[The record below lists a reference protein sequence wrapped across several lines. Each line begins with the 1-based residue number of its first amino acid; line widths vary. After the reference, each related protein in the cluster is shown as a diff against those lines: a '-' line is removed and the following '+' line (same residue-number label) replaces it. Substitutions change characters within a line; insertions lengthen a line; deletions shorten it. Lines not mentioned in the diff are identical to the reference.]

1 MLEIAELRARDGLKT
16 QFLANISHDL
26 RTPLTAVITHA
37 EILRDGILGDLT
49 PRQLESM
56 RGIISGGRQL
66 LDQVGEILT
75 YARGAA
81 DQLTLVPTRF
91 AVREVLEQVSALNES
106 LLKKKRL
113 VALASTPTRSCR
125 RSIADREKI
134 AHVVGNLLGNAID
147 FTPPGGRVWL
157 RAARADGAESRRRC
171 VVEVGDTGV
180 GIAAEHHDLIF
191 REFAQVDSTPSRPHH
206 GTGLG
211 LTIARKLVELHGG
224 RIWVESE
231 LGAGSRFYLHR
242 SARGTGGLTAPSGGR
257 SAARSRRRG
266 QRARDAAH
274 CASCS
279 RAPSYRVST
288 ARERSRAALGV
299 AADDPPDAHA
309 ARSRRSPTAMA
320 SRSSNR
326 CTSRAARR
334 SSRSPGTTT
343 TRRASAV
350 SPQDAPTCW

>member
-1 MLEIAELRARDGLKT
+1 MTHLEKVTNMPVSLESKPHDPRVAALEAQLKTAVMEIAELRARDGLKT

-49 PRQLESM
+49 PRQMESV

-66 LDQVGEILT
+66 LNQVGEILT

-81 DQLTLVPTRF
+81 NQLTLVPTRF
-91 AVREVLEQVSALNES
+91 AIREVLEQMSVLNES

-113 VALASTPTRSCR
+113 SLSLDVQSEVPP
-125 RSIADREKI
+125 IMADREKI

-147 FTPPGGRVWL
+147 FTAPGGQVWL
-157 RAARADGAESRRRC
+157 KASHTTDGQHATL

-211 LTIARKLVELHGG
+211 LTIARRLVELHGG
-224 RIWVESE
+224 RIWVESK
-231 LGAGSRFYLHR
+231 LGTGSRFFF
-242 SARGTGGLTAPSGGR
+242 TVPIE
-257 SAARSRRRG
+257 
-266 QRARDAAH
+266 Q
-274 CASCS
+274 
-279 RAPSYRVST
+279 
-288 ARERSRAALGV
+288 
-299 AADDPPDAHA
+299 PD
-309 ARSRRSPTAMA
+309 
-320 SRSSNR
+320 
-326 CTSRAARR
+326 
-334 SSRSPGTTT
+334 
-343 TRRASAV
+343 
-350 SPQDAPTCW
+350 